1 MWTLNQ
7 ANQNDWPKETQKKYP
22 HTSDW
27 NCHEGTT
34 QDSPSES
41 AHVSINTYCS
51 PFPPN
56 KHLTCFTTFCL
67 CGNYFLQSGRAR
79 ALSLTT
85 GLMARI
91 RCSLSLWTGN
101 FKPLQAEATWDLIYW
116 PGLIITETLLG
127 WRSCHIL
134 SKIPN
139 CLFSMKII
147 SSWKQPKPKSL
158 RKKLWT
164 PPNCLKNRDRGPIA
178 GRESS
183 PQIGYLW
190 WYHIMDGMN
199 QVCRKGGT

>member
-41 AHVSINTYCS
+41 DHVSINMYCS

-91 RCSLSLWTGN
+91 RCSHC
-101 FKPLQAEATWDLIYW
+101 WDLISVSGQGTSSHCRQRP
-116 PGLIITETLLG
+116 PGISFTGLALSSQKHCWADVPVTYFLRYQIVSSV
-127 WRSCHIL
+127 WR
-134 SKIPN
+134 
-139 CLFSMKII
+139 LFRAENNQS
-147 SSWKQPKPKSL
+147 PKVS
-158 RKKLWT
+158 
-164 PPNCLKNRDRGPIA
+164 
-178 GRESS
+178 GRNFEL
-183 PQIGYLW
+183 PLTAWRTQIGDLLPEGS
-190 WYHIMDGMN
+190 HHH
-199 QVCRKGGT
+199 R